1 MRALAGIVEV
11 ICRELAAHAGGVS
24 CVQNIE
30 VGFQVRLHLV
40 AGLKHN
46 VAVGQGFLGQGS
58 LGYNAV
64 LLAQGS
70 SVFQVGVGSFHAGFV
85 AVHKGGK
92 AGGVSFHSILAGD
105 QNAGYQL
112 GAGNFFP
119 LFVHI
124 QGNAQAFDL
133 SQCAGHKGL
142 GQHGDRA
149 GAGLQLS
156 QSLGCFA
163 VEVKGHIVIR
173 VNTVF
178 SQDVA
183 QNIFRGGTLAGCH
196 DGLALQVL
204 HAVHSL
210 AVFHNIQHAQGVD
223 AGNLNGAVGFL
234 VQGCGQV
241 SGHSGCVQLALYQLR
256 HDFIG
261 LAVHFKVIISGIFAC
276 HQVHKAHGGGAF
288 QAGNAQSI
296 GGGQF
301 LGFLT
306 GSGFRSSLGDS
317 FAGSC
322 TGCNRA
328 GCRTAA
334 GGNGG
339 SRKPPRDDDDAPRKA
354 KGRKS
359 GKKGS
364 SGKGG
369 NGKKKKKIRWWQI
382 LLITLLV
389 IALIFGGAF
398 ALIMGAITPAGGNI
412 KLNQLINTPKEF
424 QGKEFNILVTGVD
437 RSSTGDLSAGAANDS
452 NVNDGMTDMILYVH
466 FNNETGEMKMLQIPR
481 DTMVT
486 TDASVSGN
494 YRINGVAKT
503 QGSDG
508 NNNMAALCE
517 LVADQYKLPIDGFMT
532 IRLEM
537 LTELVDLFG
546 GVEINVPMDVDYAA
560 LGLGDSVIH
569 AGYQTLNGASM
580 EFLLR
585 ARKIYPDGDIGRLN
599 MQRQFY
605 AALFRKLKSIGNIW
619 DVAKLTPAVLNYM
632 ETNLSA
638 SDLISFAISMLKID
652 SSKIMICQMPVISGP
667 QYNGQSLLYP
677 ARQADADLL
686 NQYFRE
692 NTGPVDASQLNL
704 CDNVIDLS
712 GYTATD
718 PNIQQMGGLMAEADD
733 AQKNENLDG
742 SNQVTDIMASESTAE
757 SESTDT
763 DSTDTESQPAA

>member
-1 MRALAGIVEV
+1 MSEPRKLYTGSASGGLDQEQYEAARRRAQQLAEQNARRRTVQQPMRTAQGRHISQRPVVTGQPAPAPEPPVQEPAQQAAPAPEKP
-11 ICRELAAHAGGVS
+11 RELTYAQRQAMAYRAAAERRYGDTLQFQVQRPRRTVNRPPEPEQRTRQAAAQLYEQPAAPRQGRQPAPRPQAQAPGAPASVGGIRLEEAAAQPRRAKHADAPQPAAH
-24 CVQNIE
+24 
-30 VGFQVRLHLV
+30 
-40 AGLKHN
+40 K
-46 VAVGQGFLGQGS
+46 
-58 LGYNAV
+58 
-64 LLAQGS
+64 
-70 SVFQVGVGSFHAGFV
+70 
-85 AVHKGGK
+85 
-92 AGGVSFHSILAGD
+92 
-105 QNAGYQL
+105 
-112 GAGNFFP
+112 P
-119 LFVHI
+119 
-124 QGNAQAFDL
+124 
-133 SQCAGHKGL
+133 
-142 GQHGDRA
+142 
-149 GAGLQLS
+149 
-156 QSLGCFA
+156 
-163 VEVKGHIVIR
+163 
-173 VNTVF
+173 
-178 SQDVA
+178 
-183 QNIFRGGTLAGCH
+183 
-196 DGLALQVL
+196 
-204 HAVHSL
+204 
-210 AVFHNIQHAQGVD
+210 
-223 AGNLNGAVGFL
+223 
-234 VQGCGQV
+234 
-241 SGHSGCVQLALYQLR
+241 
-256 HDFIG
+256 
-261 LAVHFKVIISGIFAC
+261 
-276 HQVHKAHGGGAF
+276 
-288 QAGNAQSI
+288 
-296 GGGQF
+296 
-301 LGFLT
+301 
-306 GSGFRSSLGDS
+306 
-317 FAGSC
+317 
-322 TGCNRA
+322 
-328 GCRTAA
+328 RTAA

-359 GKKGS
+359 GKKGG

-398 ALIMGAITPAGGNI
+398 ALIMGAITPEGGNI

-424 QGKEFNILVTGVD
+424 QGKELNFLMVGID
-437 RSSTGDLSAGAANDS
+437 RSSQKEGDDLNDAGVD
-452 NVNDGMTDMILYVH
+452 DGNTDMILYVH

-486 TDASVSGN
+486 TDRSVSGN
-494 YRINGVAKT
+494 YRINNIAKT
-503 QGSDG
+503 QAADS
-508 NNNMAALCE
+508 NSMNMAALCE
-517 LVADQYKLPIDGFMT
+517 QISNMYQLPIDGYMT

-537 LTELVDLFG
+537 LVQLVDTFG
-546 GVEINVPMDVDYAA
+546 GIELYVPQEMDYKGSHLDQ
-560 LGLGDSVIH
+560 
-569 AGYQTLNGASM
+569 GYQTLNGDAC

-585 ARKIYPDGDIGRLN
+585 TRHVYNNGDIGRLN

-605 AALFRKLKSIGNIW
+605 SALFRRLKSIGNIW

-718 PNIQQMGGLMAEADD
+718 PKIQQMGGLMAEADD
-733 AQKNENLDG
+733 AQKNDNLDG

>member
-1 MRALAGIVEV
+1 MSEPRKLYTAGATGSSEQEQYEAARRRAQQLAEQNARRRTVQQPMRTAQGRHISQRPAARPEPEPI
-11 ICRELAAHAGGVS
+11 REPIQEPVQQPVQQAAPQPDAPRGLTYAQRQAMAYRAAAERKYGDTL
-24 CVQNIE
+24 Q
-30 VGFQVRLHLV
+30 FQVQRPRRTVNRPQAAQTAAPQQAQQAANRLYDQPAAASRQPAAQRPRAQVREMDLR
-40 AGLKHN
+40 A
-46 VAVGQGFLGQGS
+46 
-58 LGYNAV
+58 
-64 LLAQGS
+64 AQGS
-70 SVFQVGVGSFHAGFV
+70 KPMYDIEA
-85 AVHKGGK
+85 
-92 AGGVSFHSILAGD
+92 AGGI
-105 QNAGYQL
+105 QL
-112 GAGNFFP
+112 EDAAP
-119 LFVHI
+119 R
-124 QGNAQAFDL
+124 
-133 SQCAGHKGL
+133 
-142 GQHGDRA
+142 RA
-149 GAGLQLS
+149 KRA
-156 QSLGCFA
+156 
-163 VEVKGHIVIR
+163 
-173 VNTVF
+173 
-178 SQDVA
+178 
-183 QNIFRGGTLAGCH
+183 
-196 DGLALQVL
+196 
-204 HAVHSL
+204 
-210 AVFHNIQHAQGVD
+210 D
-223 AGNLNGAVGFL
+223 AP
-234 VQGCGQV
+234 
-241 SGHSGCVQLALYQLR
+241 
-256 HDFIG
+256 
-261 LAVHFKVIISGIFAC
+261 K
-276 HQVHKAHGGGAF
+276 
-288 QAGNAQSI
+288 
-296 GGGQF
+296 
-301 LGFLT
+301 
-306 GSGFRSSLGDS
+306 
-317 FAGSC
+317 
-322 TGCNRA
+322 
-328 GCRTAA
+328 TAA

-339 SRKPPRDDDDAPRKA
+339 RKPPRDTDDAPRKS
-354 KGRKS
+354 KGKKS
-359 GKKGS
+359 GKKGGD
-364 SGKGG
+364 GKGG
-369 NGKKKKKIRWWQI
+369 KGKKKKKIRWWQI

-503 QGSDG
+503 QGSDS

-517 LVADQYKLPIDGFMT
+517 LVADQYKLPIDGFIT

-632 ETNLSA
+632 ETSLSA
-638 SDLISFAISMLKID
+638 SKLVSFAVSMLKID
-652 SSKIMICQMPVISGP
+652 SSKIMICQMPVKMAGK
-667 QYNGQSLLYP
+667 YNGESVVYP
-677 ARQADADLL
+677 ARQEDADIL

-692 NTGPVDASQLNL
+692 NTGFVDASELQL
-704 CDNVIDLS
+704 CDDASVLGFDLS

-718 PNIQQMGGLMAEADD
+718 ANVQFMGQLNQEAAD
-733 AQKNENLDG
+733 AQQNQNLDG
-742 SNQVTDIMASESTAE
+742 SHTVEYVD

-763 DSTDTESQPAA
+763 ADSSSDSTESESQPAA